1 MAILQPLL
9 NVHGFN
15 LFCNVHRPNQ
25 QIPRIDENNDSSNDS
40 DNTMDIDENNALSY
54 DEDTMDSD
62 HLLQLINRTTTTRRE
77 SFNQQQQEEQEE
89 EDQDQRINTFSLN
102 LKKSN

>member
-62 HLLQLINRTTTTRRE
+62 HLLQLINR
-77 SFNQQQQEEQEE
+77 
-89 EDQDQRINTFSLN
+89 
-102 LKKSN
+102 